1 VGLKL
6 GYLGWLTVVDVLLL
20 CPIAQLILAW
30 QNLADVEWND
40 QNHSQPNPSDLQTC
54 SHTFEFPSFLAEEL
68 LNCASIVEKSGEQ
81 AVIM

>member
-40 QNHSQPNPSDLQTC
+40 QNHSQPNPSDIQTA
-54 SHTFEFPSFLAEEL
+54 TPLNFPHSWQRICLSVQASLEKAE
-68 LNCASIVEKSGEQ
+68 SKQ
-81 AVIM
+81 